1 MFLLD
6 DQNKIVDAEYSLD
19 LFEESPC
26 VVIESS
32 GGANPAR
39 GIKRRNPDYNK
50 LLSLVFRRL
59 AVSGIQITQVVLDSS
74 KVSNIP
80 VEERI
85 AILDKSYPVDLES
98 IDIEDFRKMLQR
110 EIASMHRDPSAK
122 KGGNA
127 QKRIRICL
135 SKSVAPDQL
144 LAESGNSESPAQIPN
159 HAPGLN
165 ETETKYLRTARL
177 GQGQFRKDLLNAYGN
192 TCPITG
198 IANSELLIA
207 SHIKPWKACTNTERL
222 DPENGILDED
232 GCIVI
237 SPILSPMDSVK
248 CGLDCTRAIDFSE
261 RSRHYMQY
269 HRTIEFKN
277 N

>member
-1 MFLLD
+1 
-6 DQNKIVDAEYSLD
+6 
-19 LFEESPC
+19 
-26 VVIESS
+26 
-32 GGANPAR
+32 
-39 GIKRRNPDYNK
+39 
-50 LLSLVFRRL
+50 
-59 AVSGIQITQVVLDSS
+59 
-74 KVSNIP
+74 
-80 VEERI
+80 
-85 AILDKSYPVDLES
+85 
-98 IDIEDFRKMLQR
+98 
-110 EIASMHRDPSAK
+110 MHRDPSAK

>member
-98 IDIEDFRKMLQR
+98 IDIED
-110 EIASMHRDPSAK
+110 
-122 KGGNA
+122 
-127 QKRIRICL
+127 
-135 SKSVAPDQL
+135 
-144 LAESGNSESPAQIPN
+144 
-159 HAPGLN
+159 
-165 ETETKYLRTARL
+165 
-177 GQGQFRKDLLNAYGN
+177 
-192 TCPITG
+192 
-198 IANSELLIA
+198 
-207 SHIKPWKACTNTERL
+207 
-222 DPENGILDED
+222 
-232 GCIVI
+232 
-237 SPILSPMDSVK
+237 
-248 CGLDCTRAIDFSE
+248 
-261 RSRHYMQY
+261 
-269 HRTIEFKN
+269 
-277 N
+277 